1 MTELRKNWKSHFFT
15 IWIGQ
20 QASLIGSTLAQFAL
34 VWWLTDTTGSA
45 TVLATATMVAMLPQI
60 LIGPF
65 SGALIDRFSR
75 RSIMILSDGTVAVS
89 SMLLVYL
96 FHTGDIAVWHIYL
109 IMAIRALGSGFQWP
123 AMTAT
128 TSLMVPEKQLTRI
141 AGLTYTMQ
149 GATNI
154 ISPPLGA
161 ILLALL
167 PMYGI
172 MAIDVFTAAVA
183 IGSLVVI
190 PVPRPERLET
200 QKVASYFADVKAGF
214 EYVWRWR
221 GLLFVIGIATF
232 INFAVQPA
240 FSLLPL
246 LVRNHFLGEA
256 MQLGWLESGF
266 GVGILVG
273 GVVLSTWGGFHKR
286 IYTSLMGMIGM
297 GLGLAIMGL
306 LPQNGILAGIGISFL
321 VGANYP
327 VVNGPL
333 EALLQARIEHAMQGR
348 VLALLGSLVTAMSP
362 ISMAIA
368 GPVAD
373 LLGIR
378 FWYIFG
384 GMIMILVASL
394 AFFVPEIRNIETH
407 QAESEVTSRQN

>member
-1 MTELRKNWKSHFFT
+1 M
-15 IWIGQ
+15 
-20 QASLIGSTLAQFAL
+20 
-34 VWWLTDTTGSA
+34 
-45 TVLATATMVAMLPQI
+45 
-60 LIGPF
+60 
-65 SGALIDRFSR
+65 
-75 RSIMILSDGTVAVS
+75 
-89 SMLLVYL
+89 
-96 FHTGDIAVWHIYL
+96 
-109 IMAIRALGSGFQWP
+109 
-123 AMTAT
+123 
-128 TSLMVPEKQLTRI
+128 
-141 AGLTYTMQ
+141 
-149 GATNI
+149 
-154 ISPPLGA
+154 
-161 ILLALL
+161 LLALL

>member
-1 MTELRKNWKSHFFT
+1 MTELRANWKTHFFT

-45 TVLATATMVAMLPQI
+45 TVLATATIVAMLPQI

-75 RSIMILSDGTVAVS
+75 RAILILSDGAVAVS
-89 SMLLVYL
+89 SIVLVFL
-96 FHTGDIAVWHIYL
+96 FHTGAVAVWHIYS

-123 AMTAT
+123 TMTAT
-128 TSLMVPEKQLTRI
+128 TSLMVPEKQLTRV

-161 ILLALL
+161 MLLALL

-183 IGSLVVI
+183 IGSLVLI
-190 PVPRPERLET
+190 PIPGPERLET
-200 QKVASYFADVKAGF
+200 QPVTSYFADVRAGF
-214 EYVWRWR
+214 QYVWRWR

-256 MQLGWLESGF
+256 LQLGWLETGF
-266 GVGILVG
+266 GIGFVLG
-273 GVVLSTWGGFHKR
+273 GFALTTWGGFRKR
-286 IYTSLMGMIGM
+286 MYTSLTGIIGM
-297 GLGLAIMGL
+297 GIGLAIMGF

-321 VGANYP
+321 IGASNP
-327 VVNGPL
+327 LANGPL
-333 EALLQARIEHAMQGR
+333 KALLQAKIEPAMQGR

-362 ISMAIA
+362 VSMAIA

-384 GMIMILVASL
+384 GMIMIAVGGL
-394 AFFVPEIRNIETH
+394 AFLVPEIRDMEKH
-407 QAESEVTSRQN
+407 QGRRT

>member
-1 MTELRKNWKSHFFT
+1 
-15 IWIGQ
+15 
-20 QASLIGSTLAQFAL
+20 
-34 VWWLTDTTGSA
+34 
-45 TVLATATMVAMLPQI
+45 
-60 LIGPF
+60 
-65 SGALIDRFSR
+65 
-75 RSIMILSDGTVAVS
+75 
-89 SMLLVYL
+89 
-96 FHTGDIAVWHIYL
+96 
-109 IMAIRALGSGFQWP
+109 
-123 AMTAT
+123 
-128 TSLMVPEKQLTRI
+128 MVPEKQLTRI

-161 ILLALL
+161 MLLALL

-286 IYTSLMGMIGM
+286 IYTSLMGMISM

-321 VGANYP
+321 IGASNP
-327 VVNGPL
+327 IVNGPL
-333 EALLQARIEHAMQGR
+333 EALLQARIEPAMQGR

-394 AFFVPEIRNIETH
+394 AFFVPEIRDIETH
-407 QAESEVTSRQN
+407 QAESEVASSQD